1 MNPIFRVEAFIVPLS
16 NRNDKI
22 NDNIIDDVKVANK
35 LKNITEE
42 SPINLLNCEEENDKF
57 TINYEK
63 TTDGII
69 ETYNNNLNNC
79 LPVEIDYVNL
89 RENNE
94 EIINKEKLEMIDDND
109 DEDKNIESINNIE
122 TSIYDVPY
130 SLLNVNKFE
139 PIKLRERFEKDEYVT
154 IKIIPKSNA
163 KLGKPLIRTSSL
175 MSIDERG
182 ETPEDCNNEFC
193 CHGYK
198 NGCTAITQRPEAVTE
213 EIFEINWMKRLEQLR
228 AREAIIKDKE
238 TVLFDR
244 ERLLFKKER
253 ELRILERLIKD
264 KLKYAELYLK
274 RCKSQSNNINN
285 CDVESKISEQ
295 SKDSQSSK
303 DNCTIERLSLIE
315 SLESCHRIES
325 SIVNN
330 KKINSELNIRE
341 ASKSNGFSNTKI
353 SSSSEKIL
361 KNPPNS
367 RSSLVSSNVSGQYQL
382 PKCDTGSSYLTGR
395 NSSVGLSGYSSLR
408 IKKRPKVSYDDLDS
422 TLSADIGDSSF
433 VVTSKKFDPEIFKKP
448 QAFTRTCSERRRPR
462 TINERST
469 STASAAVDV
478 IHQIEEDKLMKRISE
493 NILISHDKDTKFQH
507 YGLIDKGKNEHCDGN
522 TENDDNIRH
531 SYLDLEDGKKS
542 KKNQV
547 RNDKK
552 INIKQRPMSWNEETN
567 EWLQKKRQAYNL
579 QTAKRILGDDIY
591 NNKENHDSQL
601 KLNQAQKK
609 TSKGLKFNIF
619 R

>member
-35 LKNITEE
+35 LKNITDEL
-42 SPINLLNCEEENDKF
+42 PINLLNCEEENDKF
-57 TINYEK
+57 SINYEE
-63 TTDGII
+63 TTDEIT
-69 ETYNNNLNNC
+69 ETCNINSNNC
-79 LPVEIDYVNL
+79 LPIVEIDYVNL
-89 RENNE
+89 RENDE
-94 EIINKEKLEMIDDND
+94 EIKNNKKDEMINDN
-109 DEDKNIESINNIE
+109 ENIESINNIE

-130 SLLNVNKFE
+130 SLLNVNKLK
-139 PIKLRERFEKDEYVT
+139 PIKLRERFEEDEYVT
-154 IKIIPKSNA
+154 MKIIPKGHA

-175 MSIDERG
+175 VSIDERG

-238 TVLFDR
+238 AVLFDR

-274 RCKSQSNNINN
+274 RCKSQNNNINN
-285 CDVESKISEQ
+285 CDAESKISEQ

-303 DNCTIERLSLIE
+303 DNCPIERLSLIE
-315 SLESCHRIES
+315 SLDSCHRIES

-341 ASKSNGFSNTKI
+341 ATKSNGSLSTKI
-353 SSSSEKIL
+353 SLSSEKIL

-367 RSSLVSSNVSGQYQL
+367 RSSLVSTDVNGQYQL

-469 STASAAVDV
+469 STASAAAAVDV

-522 TENDDNIRH
+522 TDNDNNRRH

-609 TSKGLKFNIF
+609 LSKGLKFNIF